1 MARAEDLIRD
11 YLAERIADLPS
22 LVRNVEEVREDLR
35 RREEVFFR
43 IDPREGGPSAHDLL
57 RRIIARR
64 NLVGLDVFRDLRLLG
79 TEFKLLKTGL
89 RGKQPS
95 ADILTIQNE
104 MGVFFVPE
112 IKQDEGAER
121 QAVTELGA
129 YSQGLQNRFWGLCPA
144 DHVWMPISTEW
155 RTTVRA
161 GFANEI
167 VWGNRAILPMRCQ
180 VAYGKDEEGNLASVT
195 DLRLELIN
203 VVDELSEK
211 RALAQFA
218 RHAFDCLEIAMPE
231 PVSDPRAFIE
241 FIGTTAS
248 RLGLSG
254 YVLYYE
260 YRGDPPYPEPYVFH
274 IAATN
279 PFRAALKER
288 ELTIIWKNSWIK
300 DRQRRLVQMRKDV
313 GRELWHGM
321 DIDLLT
327 GNDVEVTALEQ
338 MAERAEEE
346 GNQAEAERLRKEL
359 EDYESVQAIA
369 DANSNRLQTVFE
381 ELRSRL
387 ELFLRHYTLGGPSFA
402 CMLTDPNFRRNN
414 VVRSVGYFGIMGE
427 AVYERLIYEFRNAE
441 GGRGPVI
448 GHLGG
453 DPMRLVS
460 DPSFFFQFMDLMNY
474 EHPCQ
479 EAYRGPDEVPPGEER

>member
-218 RHAFDCLEIAMPE
+218 RACL
-231 PVSDPRAFIE
+231 R
-241 FIGTTAS
+241 
-248 RLGLSG
+248 LSG
-254 YVLYYE
+254 
-260 YRGDPPYPEPYVFH
+260 
-274 IAATN
+274 
-279 PFRAALKER
+279 
-288 ELTIIWKNSWIK
+288 
-300 DRQRRLVQMRKDV
+300 DR
-313 GRELWHGM
+313 
-321 DIDLLT
+321 
-327 GNDVEVTALEQ
+327 
-338 MAERAEEE
+338 
-346 GNQAEAERLRKEL
+346 
-359 EDYESVQAIA
+359 
-369 DANSNRLQTVFE
+369 DA
-381 ELRSRL
+381 
-387 ELFLRHYTLGGPSFA
+387 
-402 CMLTDPNFRRNN
+402 
-414 VVRSVGYFGIMGE
+414 
-427 AVYERLIYEFRNAE
+427 
-441 GGRGPVI
+441 
-448 GHLGG
+448 
-453 DPMRLVS
+453 
-460 DPSFFFQFMDLMNY
+460 
-474 EHPCQ
+474 
-479 EAYRGPDEVPPGEER
+479 